1 MTTASTRSGKY
12 AWFALAVLILA
23 YVLAFVDRQLLNL
36 LVEPIK
42 HDLHL
47 SDLQISL
54 LQGLSF
60 ALVLSISGLPVGRL
74 VDLGVRTRILGGAVA
89 VWSLATAACGLAG
102 GYFQLLL
109 ARMGV
114 GIGEAAMTPSAYSLI
129 GDYFPP
135 RRQGI
140 AIGFYSLGPHLG
152 SGLALVLGALAIRHL
167 PDSAVLPLLGAV
179 RGWQMVFLLLGLP
192 GLVIALLVALL
203 REPARSGDTTSA
215 PPLAEVLRWF
225 KARAAPVALVNLAV
239 ATAAIATYGLSAWAP
254 TFFHR
259 SFGMTAAEIGGR
271 LGLVTMLAGSAGTF
285 SAGLI
290 GDWLVRAGREDG
302 RLRVM
307 AGAGALAVPFVLAA
321 PLMPSAGW
329 SLALLVPAVYFLTV
343 VIGSGPATLQL
354 LTPPRLRGMQ
364 HAVAVL
370 VVNLIGLGLGPT
382 LVAFV
387 TDTVLRDE
395 ARLGVALA
403 ITLPIAS
410 LVSMLCAL
418 AAMRPLRRALA
429 AGVA

>member
-1 MTTASTRSGKY
+1 MTVTATRPGRY
-12 AWFALAVLILA
+12 AWFALVILILA
-23 YVLAFVDRQLLNL
+23 YILAFVDRQLLNL

-60 ALVLSISGLPVGRL
+60 ALVLSLAGLPVGRL
-74 VDLGVRTRILGGAVA
+74 VDLGVRTNLLGGAV
-89 VWSLATAACGLAG
+89 VIWSVATAGCGLAS
-102 GYFQLLL
+102 GYLQLLL

-140 AIGFYSLGPHLG
+140 AIGLYSLGSHLG
-152 SGLALVLGALAIRHL
+152 SGLALVLGAVAIRHL
-167 PDSAVLPLLGAV
+167 PESAVLPLLGTV

-192 GLVIALLVALL
+192 GLAIGLLVALL
-203 REPARSGDTTSA
+203 REPARSSGAIAA
-215 PPLAEVLRWF
+215 PTLPDVLRWF
-225 KARAAPVALVNLAV
+225 RARAAPVVLINLAV
-239 ATAAIATYGLSAWAP
+239 ATTAIATYGLSAWAP

-259 SFGMTAAEIGGR
+259 SFGMAAGEIGGR
-271 LGLVTMLAGSAGTF
+271 LGLVTMLAGSAGTL

-307 AGAGALAVPFVLAA
+307 ASAATLAMPFVIAA
-321 PLMPSAGW
+321 PLMPNADW

-370 VVNLIGLGLGPT
+370 AVNLIGLGLGPT

-387 TDTVLRDE
+387 TDGVLRDE
-395 ARLGVALA
+395 ARLGEALS
-403 ITLPIAS
+403 ITLPIALLIS
-410 LVSMLCAL
+410 LLCAL
-418 AAMRPLRRALA
+418 AAMRPYRRALA